1 MDGEHLTTV
10 SIIDTPVGFSEREVV
25 CYPYLIVLL
34 KVSMPRLFLK
44 PRIAWT
50 AITVD
55 LVKGVPLRANMF
67 PETTEI
73 DIKASA
79 LVPAMMEYDEA
90 IKKARKLAVKWVM
103 YKFHAFKAPEIE
115 VVKEQKVYKAFFFAQ
130 ADGKNILVDSV
141 KGLTGEDL

>member
-10 SIIDTPVGFSEREVV
+10 SIIDTPVDFSEREVV

-73 DIKASA
+73 DIKTSA
-79 LVPAMMEYDEA
+79 LVPPMTEYDEA

-103 YKFHAFKAPEIE
+103 YKFHAFKTPEIE

-130 ADGKNILVDSV
+130 ADGKNVLVDSV